1 MLKHDDVPTGNTRVL
16 IVEADLT
23 DWSEQHHAVA
33 LPDDEYPHTAHRHIA
48 TADEP
53 YAKGC

>member
-1 MLKHDDVPTGNTRVL
+1 MLKHDNIPTGNTRVL

-23 DWSEQHHAVA
+23 VWSEQHHAVV

-48 TADEP
+48 AADEP
-53 YAKGC
+53 YANGC